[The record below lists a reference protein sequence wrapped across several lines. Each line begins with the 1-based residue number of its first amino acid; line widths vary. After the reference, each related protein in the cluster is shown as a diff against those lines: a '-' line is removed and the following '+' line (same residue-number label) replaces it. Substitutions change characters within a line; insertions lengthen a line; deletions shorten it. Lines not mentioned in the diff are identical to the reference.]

1 LPTPRLPRTPH
12 LSALTRRRFIGLSA
26 AGAAGLA
33 LGACG
38 DDDDDTAA
46 SGTTSGSDATSAT
59 DTTRRASSPTFDG
72 RTITTAVYAKNHASS
87 PLYWQQFAP
96 EGLTVEPVI
105 FTSPS
110 DINRA
115 LESGELDFGLMG
127 PYNSLVE
134 AEQGFGAK
142 IICMCSRQ
150 GIGVVG
156 RSDQG
161 IETAADLAGKRV
173 AIPPPGVQVL
183 VLTYLLAQEGLVI
196 DRDLQGIPLGFAD
209 HPGALERGDVD
220 AFAGTEPLVTQSVAP
235 GIGTRLSGVYDTPL
249 GDLNT
254 AMWAAPKNQED
265 ADLLTA
271 VVQMQRDAAEFL
283 TPGGENDREVW
294 QDLLVTQFG
303 YSEEVYEEVLDNIGA
318 VWEFGDDRREQ
329 FEGVAELLLGDG
341 LLTREPDFDSLFLL
355 DFLPE
360 S

>member
-1 LPTPRLPRTPH
+1 MPSARPPH
-12 LSALTRRRFIGLSA
+12 AHLTRRHFLGLSA

-38 DDDDDTAA
+38 DDDDPSVA
-46 SGTTSGSDATSAT
+46 S
-59 DTTRRASSPTFDG
+59 DTTRAASETTVRAAAPSFDG

-96 EGLTVEPVI
+96 EGLIVEPVI

-115 LESGELDFGLMG
+115 LEAGDLDFGLMG
-127 PYNSLVE
+127 PYNSLPE
-134 AEQGFGAK
+134 SEQGFGSK

-150 GIGVVG
+150 GIGLVG
-156 RSDQG
+156 RADQG

-173 AIPPPGVQVL
+173 AVPPPGVQVL
-183 VLTYLLAQEGLVI
+183 VLTYLLEQAGLVLGE
-196 DRDLQGIPLGFAD
+196 DLEAVPLGFAD

-235 GIGTRLSGVYDTPL
+235 GIGTRISGVYDTPL

-254 AMWAAPKNQED
+254 AMWAAPKNLED
-265 ADLLTA
+265 ADLLSA
-271 VVQMQRDAAEFL
+271 VVKMQRDAAEFM
-283 TPGGENDREVW
+283 TPDGENDPEVW

-303 YSEEVYEEVLDNIGA
+303 YSEAVYEEVLGNIGA
-318 VWEFGDDRREQ
+318 VWRFDDERRTQ
-329 FEGVAELLLGDG
+329 LEGVAELLMGDG
-341 LLTREPDFDSLFLL
+341 LLTDEPDFDSLLLL
-355 DFLPE
+355 DYLPE